1 MLQFFTGLYTVMD
14 IKSGMV
20 IDTELV
26 HVCQAAN
33 SAAMEKIGLQKVLE
47 RLVDA
52 DVTMRMIATDRSTQ
66 VKTFC

>member
-1 MLQFFTGLYTVMD
+1 MD

-33 SAAMEKIGLQKVLE
+33 SATMEKIGLQKVLE

-52 DVTMRMIATDRSTQ
+52 DVTIRMIATD
-66 VKTFC
+66 